1 MLSISR
7 RLGKQRQGPAGRGI
21 ARPTENAKPEP
32 RGRRG
37 GALGARL
44 VLLLVLL
51 YLLIPLG
58 ATLAF
63 GLNSGRGW
71 GDLALLGAVFADPDF
86 GQTLLTSL
94 GLAVTSTLLVVLLLT
109 PTAYQVRLRLPQAR
123 PLLEALAL
131 LPFAVPPIVLG
142 TGLLQE
148 YNGAAANNPLVA
160 LLSLGLVPLLSKLV
174 TTLDVPLVL
183 ICAYVVIALPF
194 AYRAIDNSLQAIE
207 VKLLTEAAAS
217 LGAGWWR
224 TLLLVILPNIW
235 PGILTASLLTF
246 STVMGELTLAS
257 LFNSYTFPIYLDM
270 TGQNDPHRAA
280 LLAVLSFLLTLLCVL
295 GMALATRPRMG
306 RATLSGQIEGASL
319 R

>member
-1 MLSISR
+1 MLSLSR
-7 RLGKQRQGPAGRGI
+7 RQRGHVPA
-21 ARPTENAKPEP
+21 AQSAEASAKKAKP
-32 RGRRG
+32 GRLGRQG

-58 ATLAF
+58 ATLIF
-63 GLNSGRGW
+63 GLSSGRGW
-71 GDLALLGAVFADPDF
+71 GDLSALGAVFSDPDC

-94 GLAVTSTLLVVLLLT
+94 GLALATTLLVVLLLT

-123 PLLEALAL
+123 PVLESLAL

-148 YNGAAANNPLVA
+148 YSGAAASSPLVA

-174 TTLDVPLVL
+174 TTLDIPLVL
-183 ICAYVVIALPF
+183 ICAYGVIALPF
-194 AYRAIDNSLQAIE
+194 AYRAIDNSLRAID
-207 VKLLTEAAAS
+207 VKVLTEAAAS

-224 TLLLVILPNIW
+224 TLLQVILPNIW
-235 PGILTASLLTF
+235 PGVLTASLLTF

-280 LLAVLSFLLTLLCVL
+280 LLAILSFLVTLLCVL
-295 GMALATRPRMG
+295 GMVPVAGPRPE
-306 RATLSGQIEGASL
+306 RASLPGQIEGAGL